1 MFEQWL
7 GKQLRSPRGI
17 LSKWVASYMETGNH
31 DINEWTIQLLDIQP
45 YDRILEIGTGGGA
58 ALSRIAEKLES
69 GRACGID
76 SSKSMIKQSLRRT
89 ERLREEG
96 KAEIKYGRA
105 ENIPFAD
112 RSFHKVFSVH
122 TVYFWTDA
130 RQALKEI
137 YRVLQIDGTLYLSV
151 HLKEQIKLSKKT
163 KDFTLYTE
171 EQIRDLL
178 EKNRFREINVHM
190 YKNYCC
196 ITAVK

>member
-137 YRVLQIDGTLYLSV
+137 YRVLQIDGTLNLSV

>member
-1 MFEQWL
+1 M
-7 GKQLRSPRGI
+7 RSPRGI

-163 KDFTLYTE
+163 KDFTLCTE

>member
-1 MFEQWL
+1 M
-7 GKQLRSPRGI
+7 RSPRGI

>member
-1 MFEQWL
+1 M
-7 GKQLRSPRGI
+7 RSPRGI

-137 YRVLQIDGTLYLSV
+137 YRVLQIDGTLNLSV